1 MQVEVS
7 CARDE
12 LEAETDPT
20 VGMFRIDV
28 LVPSATTRCPGCISQ
43 GKMQQ
48 HQAVDVMCS
57 TMGWVSSCCA
67 GGPGGALSA

>member
-28 LVPSATTRCPGCISQ
+28 LVPSATTRCPGFISQ

-48 HQAVDVMCS
+48 HQAV
-57 TMGWVSSCCA
+57 WV
-67 GGPGGALSA
+67 